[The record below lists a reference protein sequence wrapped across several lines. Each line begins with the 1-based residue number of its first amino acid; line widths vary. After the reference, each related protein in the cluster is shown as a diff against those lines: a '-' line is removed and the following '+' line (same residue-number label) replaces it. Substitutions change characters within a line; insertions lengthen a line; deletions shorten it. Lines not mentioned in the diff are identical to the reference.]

1 MTVCESRAG
10 EPRGGLREVRSLSRL
25 SMDFTRSPPHPLFP
39 PLSFSPPLP
48 GASVAAPLRAS
59 LIAGHFLIGILIH
72 NKNDSSVSV
81 KPLLYNEQYI
91 SKSCFLFFVID
102 RYKFDS
108 YSLIKEGTDSM
119 PSLVIQMTKN
129 LFSLQRLGFIYFS
142 SIFFFTRHFRS
153 QGIKGRMFWVY
164 RLVIE

>member
-1 MTVCESRAG
+1 MLALSPFCTVNN
-10 EPRGGLREVRSLSRL
+10 
-25 SMDFTRSPPHPLFP
+25 T
-39 PLSFSPPLP
+39 
-48 GASVAAPLRAS
+48 
-59 LIAGHFLIGILIH
+59 
-72 NKNDSSVSV
+72 SVSGAC
-81 KPLLYNEQYI
+81 Y
-91 SKSCFLFFVID
+91 FFVID

-108 YSLIKEGTDSM
+108 YSLIKEGTDFM

-164 RLVIE
+164 RLVIEQRSISTEEIPLITRHWTLSQLRPLYVGSTLWYNFISIHHAFLWVWNLVPMDHTAIFAFFLILFF